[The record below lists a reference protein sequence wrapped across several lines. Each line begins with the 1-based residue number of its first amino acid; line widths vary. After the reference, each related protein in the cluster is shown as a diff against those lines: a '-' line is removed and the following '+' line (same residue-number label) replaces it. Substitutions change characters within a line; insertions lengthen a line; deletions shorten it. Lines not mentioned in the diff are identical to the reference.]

1 MTAGNRPVMFNIKK
15 FYYGRKS
22 KYYSKKA
29 ELEVYKDGSF
39 HRIDTLNFRPGEY
52 PEFTKFLEQNFS
64 LEQVHSNTKK
74 KSGFYLVKVD
84 PNKRE
89 DLLNI
94 LSNGLGSTVDLNSPC
109 IYTGTKD

>member
-1 MTAGNRPVMFNIKK
+1 MAGKASITA
-15 FYYGRKS
+15 
-22 KYYSKKA
+22 KKA
-29 ELEVYKDGSF
+29 ELEVYKDGSS

-84 PNKRE
+84 PDKRE

-94 LSNGLGSTVDLNSPC
+94 LSNGLGSTVDLNSPR

>member
-1 MTAGNRPVMFNIKK
+1 MKINRK
-15 FYYGRKS
+15 
-22 KYYSKKA
+22 
-29 ELEVYKDGSF
+29 
-39 HRIDTLNFRPGEY
+39 
-52 PEFTKFLEQNFS
+52 TKGIICIIAAAFGFS
-64 LEQVHSNTKK
+64 LMSVFVRLAGDLPSFQKAFFRNLIALIFMAGALFKK

-84 PNKRE
+84 PDKRE